1 MHTPGVSTTDIPS
14 GKRRPDP
21 LNGRAGKISREDF
34 ATRNPDRQ
42 EPRHALLVL
51 PVRLPELP
59 EHPALLEKGADVE
72 IGDDGRR
79 RGGAVSRL
87 DGVKGEQQRAPEV
100 EGVAH
105 QAVPLSG
112 EEAIVGARRLPS
124 SFPPPFPLAQA
135 DELLQ
140 VPRRPQ
146 EQRRAAHLEGVERI
160 PGNPVEA
167 VERCVRECAR
177 VEERRGGGGGGVE
190 REEETVVRAETLVA
204 EEPAGPPLVRL
215 RHGHAVEERE
225 RPPRDDHLQRIHRTM
240 VHPDR

>member
-1 MHTPGVSTTDIPS
+1 MRTPWVSTTDIPS
-14 GKRRPDP
+14 RKRRPDP

-124 SFPPPFPLAQA
+124 SFPPPFPLAQT

-146 EQRRAAHLEGVERI
+146 EQARPEELHPVEEEAD
-160 PGNPVEA
+160 PTVEA
-167 VERCVRECAR
+167 VEGEVREGAD
-177 VEERRGGGGGGVE
+177 VKERRGRGGGGI
-190 REEETVVRAETLVA
+190 RRK
-204 EEPAGPPLVRL
+204 EEPVA
-215 RHGHAVEERE
+215 
-225 RPPRDDHLQRIHRTM
+225 RPD
-240 VHPDR
+240 